1 MHCQFGRDGN
11 KGTEDMQKH
20 APSKVLSSYG
30 GGLPPFPDSAE
41 YEDLVKN
48 SSSK

>member
-20 APSKVLSSYG
+20 APSKVLSSCG
-30 GGLPPFPDSAE
+30 GGGSPPFPGFDRVRRSRQKQ
-41 YEDLVKN
+41 LL
-48 SSSK
+48 